1 MIAFLLYIYICHNL
15 SFLEIYLEI
24 SYNVQLH
31 KNNRN
36 HSIFKQLGIKPP
48 FLLGSSHAAAAL
60 PRRRSAERSRWRGS
74 GGWRSQPA
82 GCRQLGGLKQ
92 GCPNDPLENQ
102 MMKPN
107 SESHKQNQT
116 NKWWQSAG
124 FLFRTQIGLPL
135 LTIEFLLVRS
145 PKGALQRWRLGWS
158 DKLTGF
164 PRDETLFAVV
174 FLLSE

>member
-1 MIAFLLYIYICHNL
+1 MFASPLACECGSWWSWWSWFASVRIRHCRTLVGHQTNDLIWEWLSINFYCH
-15 SFLEIYLEI
+15 I
-24 SYNVQLH
+24 
-31 KNNRN
+31 
-36 HSIFKQLGIKPP
+36 KQMV
-48 FLLGSSHAAAAL
+48 
-60 PRRRSAERSRWRGS
+60 E
-74 GGWRSQPA
+74 
-82 GCRQLGGLKQ
+82 Q
-92 GCPNDPLENQ
+92 GCPNDPFDNQ
-102 MMKPN
+102 MMKTDF
-107 SESHKQNQT
+107 ESHKQNQT

-174 FLLSE
+174 FLLSKLFFYLHPIDIKENSLAWFSFVLGFIEIK